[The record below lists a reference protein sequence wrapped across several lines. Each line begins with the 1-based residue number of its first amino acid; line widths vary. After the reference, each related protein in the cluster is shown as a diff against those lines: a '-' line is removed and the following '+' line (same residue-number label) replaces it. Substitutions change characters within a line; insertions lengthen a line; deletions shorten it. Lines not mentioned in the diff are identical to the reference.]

1 MFSLS
6 EFVFRIYDHISE
18 SCVGGDTTSYDK
30 EIKYRQAAYAEIDDN
45 VSGTCMRGKVVISD
59 QAFVYAQ
66 SVYVEDGD
74 NDDDDIYDYAPAA

>member
-30 EIKYRQAAYAEIDDN
+30 EIKYRQAAYAEI
-45 VSGTCMRGKVVISD
+45 GD
-59 QAFVYAQ
+59 QN
-66 SVYVEDGD
+66 E
-74 NDDDDIYDYAPAA
+74 DDIYDYAPAAGVHPSYE